1 MNIGKYNPDK
11 ECNGLVFANN
21 LNEIVNEVFIKRRK
35 LNISAAFITQSY
47 FAVPKSVTLNLTY
60 LFIIK
65 IPNKW
70 ELEQIALNDSSNID
84 FMNFM
89 NFYKKSTTKSYT
101 FLVINTTLASDNPLS
116 FRNNCQEKI

>member
-11 ECNGLVFANN
+11 ECNALVFANN

-60 LFIIK
+60 L
-65 IPNKW
+65 
-70 ELEQIALNDSSNID
+70 LL
-84 FMNFM
+84 
-89 NFYKKSTTKSYT
+89 
-101 FLVINTTLASDNPLS
+101 
-116 FRNNCQEKI
+116 